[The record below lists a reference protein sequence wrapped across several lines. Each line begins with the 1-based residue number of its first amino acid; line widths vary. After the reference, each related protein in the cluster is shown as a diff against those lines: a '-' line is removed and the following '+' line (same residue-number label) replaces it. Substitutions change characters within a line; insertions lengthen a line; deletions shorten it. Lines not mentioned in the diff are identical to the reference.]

1 MTNDHTQDKEKLKEM
16 EIRAMS
22 MRLDGEGVS
31 KKRVGEEKRVVRQ
44 QDREIMA
51 RIGKMMREA
60 LTKKGTARGN
70 QLLEE
75 ALQMYEE
82 KKNVV

>member
-1 MTNDHTQDKEKLKEM
+1 M

-31 KKRVGEEKRVVRQ
+31 KNRVGDEKRAVRQ

-60 LTKKGTARGN
+60 LKKKGTARGK
-70 QLLEE
+70 QLFEQALE
-75 ALQMYEE
+75 MYEE